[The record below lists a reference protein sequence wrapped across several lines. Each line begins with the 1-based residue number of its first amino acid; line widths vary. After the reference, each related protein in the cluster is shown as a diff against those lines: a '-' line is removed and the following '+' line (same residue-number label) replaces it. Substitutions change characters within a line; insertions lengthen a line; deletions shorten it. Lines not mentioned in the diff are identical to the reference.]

1 MLTYDGNRVI
11 DAQGTQAGKALPH
24 AITTTDGRTVDST
37 GAFLV
42 GELERLDQTL
52 HMPLAAVTF
61 ARDIDLREDV
71 TIADEASSFTLS
83 SFASAGGLGVGNGIG
98 NGKAWIGKTTDQIT
112 GVSVDI
118 AKVPNPLDL
127 WGMEL
132 KYTIPELE
140 SAARLGRPV
149 DQQKFE
155 GMQLKHQMDIDE
167 QVYIGDTSK
176 GTKGLINNALVTPS
190 ALPNGASGLS
200 AWSKKTPDEILADVN
215 LMLVTTWQNSAL
227 AVMPDRLLLPPT
239 QFGYI
244 ATQKVSNAGNV
255 SILKY
260 ILENNILVTSGQGKL
275 VVFPLKWLQGAG
287 VGGTLGTA
295 GIDRAVV
302 YLKEYQ
308 RVRYPM
314 TMLQRTPVQY
324 DSIYHKTT
332 YYCRLGSVEMVY
344 PETCGYYDGL

>member
-1 MLTYDGNRVI
+1 MLTYDGNRVV
-11 DAQGTQAGKALPH
+11 DAMGTQAGKQLP
-24 AITTTDGRTVDST
+24 AGMVTRDGKTVDST

-71 TIADEASSFTLS
+71 TIADEASSYTLS
-83 SFASAGGLGVGNGIG
+83 SFGSAGGLGVGNGIG

-118 AKVPNPLDL
+118 AKIPNPLDL

-132 KYTIPELE
+132 KYTIPEIE

-176 GTKGLINNALVTPS
+176 GTKGMINHALVTPA
-190 ALPNGASGLS
+190 ALPNGVAGISTW
-200 AWSKKTPDEILADVN
+200 ATKTPDEILADVN
-215 LMLVTTWQNSAL
+215 LMLVTTWKNSAL
-227 AVMPDRLLLPPT
+227 AVMPDRLLLPPN

-260 ILENNILVTSGQGKL
+260 ILENNILATSGQGKL
-275 VVFPLKWLQGAG
+275 NVFPLKWLQGAG
-287 VGGTLGTA
+287 VGGTLGTP

-314 TMLQRTPVQY
+314 TMLQRTPIQY

-332 YYCRLGSVEMVY
+332 YYCRLGGVELVY
-344 PETCGYYDGL
+344 PETVGYYDGL

>member
-1 MLTYDGNRVI
+1 MLTYDGNRVV
-11 DAQGTQAGKALPH
+11 DASGTQAGKQLPVGMV
-24 AITTTDGRTVDST
+24 TRDGKTVDST

-83 SFASAGGLGVGNGIG
+83 SFGSAGGLGIGNGIG

-118 AKVPNPLDL
+118 AKIPNPLDL

-132 KYTIPELE
+132 KYTIPEIE

-176 GTKGLINNALVTPS
+176 KTKGMVNHTLVTPT
-190 ALPNGASGLS
+190 ALPNGVGGS
-200 AWSKKTPDEILADVN
+200 ATWATKTPDEILADVN
-215 LMLVTTWQNSAL
+215 LMLVTTWKNSAL
-227 AVMPDRLLLPPT
+227 AVMPDRLLLPPN

-244 ATQKVSNAGNV
+244 ATQKVSSAGNL

-275 VVFPLKWLQGAG
+275 NIFPLKWLQGAG
-287 VGGTLGTA
+287 VGGTLGTP
-295 GIDRAVV
+295 GNDRAVV

-314 TMLQRTPVQY
+314 TMLQRTPIQY

-332 YYCRLGSVEMVY
+332 YYCRLGGVELVY
-344 PETCGYYDGL
+344 PETMGYYDGL